1 MHALQPNSIECNP
14 IHIYDPPLWILK
26 TSWHYSYTTC
36 VKPYSYTN
44 GPKDRWLLRRSREEQ
59 LAEANTWCASRD
71 AQKAT
76 IVSLITVESDAAQTA
91 IVWLLS
97 PMPLKQPLPD
107 YCWVQCRSNS
117 HCLIIVESNAA
128 QTAIVWLLSP
138 MCCSNSHRLI
148 NESNAAQTA
157 IVWLFLS
164 PMPLKQPSS
173 DYCWVRCRSNSHRLF
188 SVGTHNMEKTPHS
201 GTSNTPP
208 THTHTISSCSR
219 DLISVR
225 SHFSCLHHTA
235 LTLSVSVPT
244 FLPFIIQPWPYQ
256 CPFPRSIPSS
266 CSLDLISV
274 RSHVSSLNSSCSLDL
289 ISVRSHV
296 PSLRHAAL
304 TLSVSVPTFPHFV
317 IQPWPHYCTFLHFVI
332 QTWPYQCPFPHAL
345 TSSDTFHW
353 KHTRRWESATLPA
366 PAPPPPSSPP
376 SPPPRPGSLPFWRPR
391 LRGVVAKQSMSI
403 LLFPPSVG
411 LLSSGGES
419 SLLAPPEAVDEGVE
433 DEVDGV
439 LVDDR
444 HVCRVAVPQRVLHG
458 QQEGVLDQLQHA
470 HRVTMSVQIP
480 PQNLPVCPTT
490 ARAEGYGVCSN
501 PASKP
506 SCVPNY
512 STRRGLR
519 CVFKSRLKTFLCAQL
534 QHAQRVTVCVQIPPQ
549 DFPVCPNLPVAF
561 SILSEK
567 KVACLCVWLVE
578 WRRMYLDKDRAGRE
592 GTRCVCVCVCV
603 CVCEDYNG
611 KLQYLTFCLLK
622 K

>member
-1 MHALQPNSIECNP
+1 MQYNTHLWS
-14 IHIYDPPLWILK
+14 PLWILK

-44 GPKDRWLLRRSREEQ
+44 GPKDGWLLRRSREEA

-76 IVSLITVESDAAQTA
+76 TVSLITVESDAAQTA
-91 IVWLLS
+91 IAWLL
-97 PMPLKQPLPD
+97 L
-107 YCWVQCRSNS
+107 
-117 HCLIIVESNAA
+117 ESNAA

-148 NESNAAQTA
+148 IESNAAQTA
-157 IVWLFLS
+157 IVWLLLS
-164 PMPLKQPSS
+164 PMPLKQPLS
-173 DYCWVRCRSNSHRLF
+173 DYWVQCRSNSHRLF

-201 GTSNTPP
+201 GTSNTPHP
-208 THTHTISSCSR
+208 HPPTHTISSCSR

-225 SHFSCLHHTA
+225 SHVPSLHHTA

-256 CPFPRSIPSS
+256 CPFQRSLTSS
-266 CSLDLISV
+266 YSLDPITVRSFISSYSLDLTSA
-274 RSHVSSLNSSCSLDL
+274 RSHTL
-289 ISVRSHV
+289 
-296 PSLRHAAL
+296 SLRQTPFTESTQGDESRRH
-304 TLSVSVPTFPHFV
+304 SPH
-317 IQPWPHYCTFLHFVI
+317 
-332 QTWPYQCPFPHAL
+332 
-345 TSSDTFHW
+345 
-353 KHTRRWESATLPA
+353 
-366 PAPPPPSSPP
+366 PPSPSSPP

-411 LLSSGGES
+411 LLPSGGGS
-419 SLLAPPEAVDEGVE
+419 SLLVPPEAVDEGVE

-444 HVCRVAVPQRVLHG
+444 HVRRVAVPQRVLHG

-549 DFPVCPNLPVAF
+549 NLPVCPTTARAEGYGVCSNPASRLSCVPKPSS
-561 SILSEK
+561 SI
-567 KVACLCVWLVE
+567 
-578 WRRMYLDKDRAGRE
+578 
-592 GTRCVCVCVCV
+592 
-603 CVCEDYNG
+603 
-611 KLQYLTFCLLK
+611 
-622 K
+622 